1 MKNSNS
7 SYRTTSVQ
15 CVVRITSELKPH
27 GATRLTARR
36 SYRGRT
42 PHARPSVLKEQE
54 KCSAVD
60 THPNRR
66 PRPASRGRTAA
77 RRKPKAS
84 RYGPPSLHP
93 SALQRHL
100 QARVIEAAVHPE
112 LRDTAAV
119 NEAAEADV
127 RRLHLGVRVGVEDV
141 VPADGEPDAPLELV
155 REVEVEERL

>member
-42 PHARPSVLKEQE
+42 PHARPSILKERE

-77 RRKPKAS
+77 SRKPQAS
-84 RYGPPSLHP
+84 RCRPPPPPSPTPPPLCTTSCP
-93 SALQRHL
+93 PLL
-100 QARVIEAAVHPE
+100 TPPFIPNFVTAR
-112 LRDTAAV
+112 L
-119 NEAAEADV
+119 
-127 RRLHLGVRVGVEDV
+127 
-141 VPADGEPDAPLELV
+141 
-155 REVEVEERL
+155 

>member
-42 PHARPSVLKEQE
+42 PHARPSILKERE

-77 RRKPKAS
+77 SLKMPS
-84 RYGPPSLHP
+84 PPPPPSTLP
-93 SALQRHL
+93 RSQRHL

-112 LRDTAAV
+112 
-119 NEAAEADV
+119 
-127 RRLHLGVRVGVEDV
+127 
-141 VPADGEPDAPLELV
+141 
-155 REVEVEERL
+155 